1 MTAADAEDGAEM
13 PRARPEGNGR
23 KPREHGM
30 GVSNVTAGSVHSQPA
45 AQMRLMELAVSREN
59 WLHEYRA
66 CEFPNADSGAS
77 RTLIPVHRGQWSGD
91 RGQFLTR
98 VQA

>member
-13 PRARPEGNGR
+13 PRARPEGSGR

-59 WLHEYRA
+59 MMDLVKFFGAPGDRQEVR
-66 CEFPNADSGAS
+66 GAS
-77 RTLIPVHRGQWSGD
+77 PLR
-91 RGQFLTR
+91 
-98 VQA
+98 